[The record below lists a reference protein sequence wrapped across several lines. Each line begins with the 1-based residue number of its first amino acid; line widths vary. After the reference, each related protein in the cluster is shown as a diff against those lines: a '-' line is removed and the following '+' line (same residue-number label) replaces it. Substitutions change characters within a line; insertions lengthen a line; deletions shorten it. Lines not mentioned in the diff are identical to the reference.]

1 MEETPEALVGDDLAQ
16 QVMGRHTVAHA
27 CGLVLYVAAM
37 VGLVRL
43 LNWLGSF
50 FGGLSKENSIPRQRE

>member
-1 MEETPEALVGDDLAQ
+1 MGDDLAQ